1 MYIFFDIKI
10 IGIIRMIIKLSSVG
24 IKMIKFDVLIII
36 IIGNFFDI
44 NFFLLVIGGVIV
56 LFLGV
61 IMV

>member
-1 MYIFFDIKI
+1 MYIFFDIKV

-24 IKMIKFDVLIII
+24 IMMIKFDVLIII

-44 NFFLLVIGGVIV
+44 NFFLVVIGGVIV

>member
-1 MYIFFDIKI
+1 MYIFFDIKV

-24 IKMIKFDVLIII
+24 IMMIKFDVLIII

-44 NFFLLVIGGVIV
+44 NFFLMVIGGVIV

>member
-1 MYIFFDIKI
+1 MYIFFDIKV

-24 IKMIKFDVLIII
+24 IKMIKFDVLINI

-44 NFFLLVIGGVIV
+44 NFFLMVIGGVIV

>member
-1 MYIFFDIKI
+1 
-10 IGIIRMIIKLSSVG
+10 MIIKLSSVS
-24 IKMIKFDVLIII
+24 IKMIKSDVLVII

-44 NFFLLVIGGVIV
+44 NFFLVVIGGVIV

>member
-1 MYIFFDIKI
+1 MYIFFDIKV
-10 IGIIRMIIKLSSVG
+10 IGIIRMIIKLSSVS
-24 IKMIKFDVLIII
+24 IKMIKFDVIVII

-44 NFFLLVIGGVIV
+44 NFFLMVIGGVIV

>member
-1 MYIFFDIKI
+1 MYIFFDIKV
-10 IGIIRMIIKLSSVG
+10 IGIIRMIIKLSSVS
-24 IKMIKFDVLIII
+24 IKMIKFDVLVII

-44 NFFLLVIGGVIV
+44 NFFLVVIGGVIV

>member
-1 MYIFFDIKI
+1 MYIFFDIKV
-10 IGIIRMIIKLSSVG
+10 IGIIRMIIKLSSVS
-24 IKMIKFDVLIII
+24 IKMIKFDVIVII

-44 NFFLLVIGGVIV
+44 NFFLVVIGGVIV

>member
-1 MYIFFDIKI
+1 MYIFFDIKV

-24 IKMIKFDVLIII
+24 IMMIKFDVLVII

-44 NFFLLVIGGVIV
+44 NFFLMVIGGVIV

>member
-1 MYIFFDIKI
+1 MYIFFDIKV

>member
-1 MYIFFDIKI
+1 
-10 IGIIRMIIKLSSVG
+10 MIIKLSSVS
-24 IKMIKFDVLIII
+24 IKMIKFDVLVII

-44 NFFLLVIGGVIV
+44 NFFLMVIGGVIV

>member
-1 MYIFFDIKI
+1 
-10 IGIIRMIIKLSSVG
+10 MIIKLSSVS
-24 IKMIKFDVLIII
+24 IKMIKFDVLVII

-44 NFFLLVIGGVIV
+44 NFFLVVIGGVIV

>member
-1 MYIFFDIKI
+1 
-10 IGIIRMIIKLSSVG
+10 MIIKLSSVS
-24 IKMIKFDVLIII
+24 IKMIKFDVLVII

>member
-1 MYIFFDIKI
+1 MYIFFNIKV
-10 IGIIRMIIKLSSVG
+10 IGIIRMIIKLSSVS

-44 NFFLLVIGGVIV
+44 NFFLVVIGGVIV

>member
-1 MYIFFDIKI
+1 MYIFFDIKV

-24 IKMIKFDVLIII
+24 IKMIKFDVLINI

-44 NFFLLVIGGVIV
+44 NFFLVVIGGVIV

>member
-1 MYIFFDIKI
+1 
-10 IGIIRMIIKLSSVG
+10 MIIKLFSVG
-24 IKMIKFDVLIII
+24 IKMIKFDVLVII

-44 NFFLLVIGGVIV
+44 NFFLVVIGGVIV

>member
-1 MYIFFDIKI
+1 
-10 IGIIRMIIKLSSVG
+10 MIIKLFSVG
-24 IKMIKFDVLIII
+24 IKMIKFDVLVII